1 MKPYKEKL
9 DINTL
14 FKYRNAVL
22 LHAQMMDATQK
33 PRLENLYKRVARCLG
48 CLDYYQ
54 WFSNSFFTI
63 NDARALSRA
72 LKPLIPSVTIET
84 VRDLK
89 EIILKTA
96 REKRKTPKIQGKISL
111 SYRHKKINFQYSE
124 REPYHHRIF
133 PLDMKMY
140 WKNSETYKGL
150 TFVKV
155 IEVLIKQHHIS
166 KHERKM
172 NHENK

>member
-1 MKPYKEKL
+1 MKPYREKL

-14 FKYRNAVL
+14 FKYRDAVL
-22 LHAQMMDATQK
+22 LHAHMMDATQK
-33 PRLENLYKRVARCLG
+33 NRIEKFYSRVARALG
-48 CLDYYQ
+48 CKDYYQ

-96 REKRKTPKIQGKISL
+96 REKRKTPRIQGIVQLRYK
-111 SYRHKKINFQYSE
+111 HKKLNDEYSE
-124 REPYHHRIF
+124 RACYYRRIF
-133 PLDMKMY
+133 PLKMEHY
-140 WKNSETYKGL
+140 WKTSEASKMD
-150 TFVKV
+150 FKNV
-155 IEVLIKQHHIS
+155 IELLLTKHNIS
-166 KHERKM
+166 THERK
-172 NHENK
+172 N

>member
-33 PRLENLYKRVARCLG
+33 PRLENFYKRVARCLG
-48 CLDYYQ
+48 CMDYYQ
-54 WFSNSFFTI
+54 WQDKSFFTI
-63 NDARALSRA
+63 NDARVLSRA

-89 EIILKTA
+89 HVILKTA
-96 REKRKTPKIQGKISL
+96 AKKRNTPKIQGKISL
-111 SYRHKKINFQYSE
+111 SYRHKKINYQYSE
-124 REPYHHRIF
+124 REQFYNRIF
-133 PLDMKMY
+133 TLDMRMY

-150 TFVKV
+150 TFVQV
-155 IEVLIKQHHIS
+155 IEVLIKKHHIS
-166 KHERKM
+166 KHEKG
-172 NHENK
+172 N

>member
-1 MKPYKEKL
+1 MKPYREKL

-14 FKYRNAVL
+14 FKYRDAVL
-22 LHAQMMDATQK
+22 LHAHMMDATQK
-33 PRLENLYKRVARCLG
+33 PRLENFYKRVARCLG
-48 CLDYYQ
+48 CMDYYQ
-54 WFSNSFFTI
+54 WQDKSFFTI
-63 NDARALSRA
+63 NDARVLSRA

-89 EIILKTA
+89 HVILKTA
-96 REKRKTPKIQGKISL
+96 AKKRNTPKIQGKISL

-133 PLDMKMY
+133 TLDMRMY

-155 IEVLIKQHHIS
+155 IEVLIKKHHIS
-166 KHERKM
+166 KHEKG
-172 NHENK
+172 N